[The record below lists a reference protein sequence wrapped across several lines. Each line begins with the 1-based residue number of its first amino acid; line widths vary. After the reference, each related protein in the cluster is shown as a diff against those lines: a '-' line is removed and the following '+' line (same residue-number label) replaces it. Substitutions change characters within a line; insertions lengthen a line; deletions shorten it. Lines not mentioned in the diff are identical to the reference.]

1 MTLESV
7 WPDLTTAHKLSVQQQ
22 LKVIFARL
30 RAEDFGAQGGED
42 PRRFG
47 SFETGIC
54 KDTRRNQ
61 RVSETLIATEA
72 EFNEFLCRAPGR
84 AVTAW
89 ITMICESLGADH
101 RIVMTHG
108 DLHPRDI
115 MVSWEDG
122 GEGGVAA
129 AEDVRVTAILDW
141 EFAGWYPEY
150 WEFVKALNTVTTR
163 GPLRDWIEYLPTDAI
178 GSYPVEYA
186 LDCLLDRWLG

>member
-47 SFETGIC
+47 SFETGVC

-61 RVSETLIATEA
+61 RVSETPIATEA
-72 EFNEFLCRAPGR
+72 AFNEFLCRAPGR

-89 ITMICESLGADH
+89 ITMIYESLRADH

-108 DLHPRDI
+108 DLHPRNI
-115 MVSWEDG
+115 MVSWEGG
-122 GEGGVAA
+122 GEGSVKA
-129 AEDVRVTAILDW
+129 AEDVRVTAIIDW
-141 EFAGWYPEY
+141 DSSPRTPSQE
-150 WEFVKALNTVTTR
+150 
-163 GPLRDWIEYLPTDAI
+163 
-178 GSYPVEYA
+178 
-186 LDCLLDRWLG
+186 

>member
-1 MTLESV
+1 M
-7 WPDLTTAHKLSVQQQ
+7 
-22 LKVIFARL
+22 
-30 RAEDFGAQGGED
+30 
-42 PRRFG
+42 
-47 SFETGIC
+47 
-54 KDTRRNQ
+54 
-61 RVSETLIATEA
+61 SETSIVTEA
-72 EFNEFLCRAPGR
+72 EFNEFLCHAPGQ

-89 ITMICESLGADH
+89 IRMIRESLRADH

-108 DLHPRDI
+108 DLHPRNI

-129 AEDVRVTAILDW
+129 AENVRVTTIIDW

-163 GPLRDWIEYLPTDAI
+163 GPLRDWIEYLPTDTI
-178 GSYPVEYA
+178 GTYPVEYA